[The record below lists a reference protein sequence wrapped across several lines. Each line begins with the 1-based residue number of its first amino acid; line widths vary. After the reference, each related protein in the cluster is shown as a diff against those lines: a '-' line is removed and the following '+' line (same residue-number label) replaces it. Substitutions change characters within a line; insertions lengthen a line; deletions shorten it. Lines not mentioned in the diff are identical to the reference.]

1 MISRFLQKII
11 MLYKSFARDEQYIL
25 GPPPYLFRNT
35 WDKKEPELEE
45 ADFDDLN
52 VPKSGKDL

>member
-1 MISRFLQKII
+1 MISRIMKKII
-11 MLYKSFARDEQYIL
+11 MLYKSFARDEDYIL
-25 GPPPYLFRNT
+25 EDPYPLFRNDR
-35 WDKKEPELEE
+35 DKKEPELEE